1 MKTDLLADRHIGI
14 QEEDLPVMLEKIG
27 VKSLDE
33 LINKTIPSKIRLKEP
48 LPLAAPMTER
58 EFAEHI
64 TELAS
69 QNKIYTSYIGMGWY
83 DSITPAVIQRNVF
96 ENPVWYTS
104 YTPYQTEVSQGR
116 LEALMNFQTVI
127 SDLTAMPLANCSL
140 LDESTAAAEAA
151 TMMHGLRTRDQQKSG
166 ANVLFVDEEIFPQ
179 NLAVIQ
185 TRALPQGM
193 KIQVGNYKELVFT
206 PEIFACI
213 LQYPNASGSVEDYRE
228 FVEKAHAAHCKV
240 AVDADIMSLALLVPP
255 GEWGADIVFGST
267 QRLGIP
273 LFYGG
278 PSAAY
283 FATRDEY
290 KRNMPGRIIGWS
302 KDKYGKLAYR
312 MALQTR
318 EQHIKREKA
327 TSNICTAQALLATM
341 AGFYAVYHGQEGIKN
356 IAKRIH
362 SITTWLN
369 KALTR
374 LGYVQHNELFFD
386 TLRFSL
392 PDHVSAQKL
401 RTIALSKEVNLRY
414 YDNGDVG
421 FSIDETTDLKDVNLL
436 LSIFSIA
443 AEETVQEVTDIP
455 EASSLNRELKISH

>member
-151 TMMHGLRTRDQQKSG
+151 TMMYGLRTRDQQKSG

-228 FVEKAHAAHCKV
+228 FVEKAHATHT
-240 AVDADIMSLALLVPP
+240 
-255 GEWGADIVFGST
+255 ST
-267 QRLGIP
+267 
-273 LFYGG
+273 
-278 PSAAY
+278 
-283 FATRDEY
+283 
-290 KRNMPGRIIGWS
+290 
-302 KDKYGKLAYR
+302 
-312 MALQTR
+312 
-318 EQHIKREKA
+318 
-327 TSNICTAQALLATM
+327 IC
-341 AGFYAVYHGQEGIKN
+341 
-356 IAKRIH
+356 
-362 SITTWLN
+362 S
-369 KALTR
+369 
-374 LGYVQHNELFFD
+374 
-386 TLRFSL
+386 
-392 PDHVSAQKL
+392 
-401 RTIALSKEVNLRY
+401 
-414 YDNGDVG
+414 
-421 FSIDETTDLKDVNLL
+421 
-436 LSIFSIA
+436 
-443 AEETVQEVTDIP
+443 
-455 EASSLNRELKISH
+455 

>member
-151 TMMHGLRTRDQQKSG
+151 TMMYGLRTRDQQKSG

-290 KRNMPGRIIGWS
+290 KRNMPGRIIGNGRNTPNEQQLLQEFAKRLHTQLIAFIPRDVIVNKAENNRQTVLQYAPES
-302 KDKYGKLAYR
+302 AQAGVYRKLA
-312 MALQTR
+312 
-318 EQHIKREKA
+318 HDI
-327 TSNICTAQALLATM
+327 
-341 AGFYAVYHGQEGIKN
+341 
-356 IAKRIH
+356 
-362 SITTWLN
+362 W
-369 KALTR
+369 
-374 LGYVQHNELFFD
+374 HNENMAIPTPMSFEELE
-386 TLRFSL
+386 
-392 PDHVSAQKL
+392 KL
-401 RTIALSKEVNLRY
+401 V
-414 YDNGDVG
+414 
-421 FSIDETTDLKDVNLL
+421 
-436 LSIFSIA
+436 
-443 AEETVQEVTDIP
+443 AEYG
-455 EASSLNRELKISH
+455 N